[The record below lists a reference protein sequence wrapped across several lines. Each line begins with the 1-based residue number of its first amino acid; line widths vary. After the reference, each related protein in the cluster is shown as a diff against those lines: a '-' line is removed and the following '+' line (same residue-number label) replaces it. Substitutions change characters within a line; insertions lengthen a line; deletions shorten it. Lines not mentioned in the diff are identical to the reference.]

1 MDYSKKHYSETDSP
15 FHRSDKRD
23 SCPFSERFL
32 QVIWNER
39 HLQHNMQTE
48 GGAAVRVISP
58 GTWNLSAGPDFRG
71 ATMLVGEKLLTGDV
85 EIHRYS
91 SDWHRH
97 GHDSDANYDS
107 VILHAVWNADSP
119 VQKDGMQTIV
129 LSKYLQPDWE
139 HLLWELEDACYPYA
153 RQVASGECSLRWAL
167 TDDACVR
174 DLLRSSGLARFAAK
188 ASSMMRQSASI
199 GVEQALYEAMFESL
213 GYKNN
218 RVQFRKLAQNAPL
231 ERLVGLDSEHKRRAL
246 LFGMGGLLP
255 DMTLEEVR
263 PEWRDEVSGLWDAW
277 WSLGIQTPERIA
289 WNQAGMRPYNSPF
302 RRLMAGVEMLQAC
315 NYAPAAWLR
324 SLSRRCGTTKELL
337 SCFSALNRADSPW
350 RAYRD
355 FGHTIK
361 PAADLLGQSRLL
373 DMVTNVLLPYLA
385 ALSELEDGP
394 DSPGVEIARKLYM
407 ELPRLQANRLTK
419 EAVQRF
425 LIPPSREVDL
435 VKLACQQQGILN
447 IYSSF
452 CLALDNNCEL
462 CPLIPLNEQNG
473 K

>member
-1 MDYSKKHYSETDSP
+1 MDYSIAQHVPIAS
-15 FHRSDKRD
+15 HRERQDL
-23 SCPFSERFL
+23 CPFSERFL

-48 GGAAVRVISP
+48 NGKALRVISP
-58 GTWNLSAGPDFRG
+58 GRWNLSAGPDFLG
-71 ATMLVGEKLLTGDV
+71 ATMLVGGDLVSGDV
-85 EIHRYS
+85 EIHRFT
-91 SDWHRH
+91 SDWHKH
-97 GHDSDANYDS
+97 GHDSDANYQK
-107 VILHAVWNADSP
+107 VILHAVWIDDVPMKKDS
-119 VQKDGMQTIV
+119 MQTIV

-139 HLLWELEDACYPYA
+139 HLLWELEDACYPYS
-153 RQVASGECSLRWAL
+153 RQLASGECSLRWAL
-167 TDDACVR
+167 TDDSCVCEI
-174 DLLRSSGLARFAAK
+174 LKSSGLARFSAK
-188 ASSMMRQSASI
+188 SSALMRQAVSQ
-199 GVEQALYEAMFESL
+199 GVEQTLYEMMFESL

-218 RVQFRKLAQNAPL
+218 RVQFRELAKNAPL
-231 ERLVGLDSEHKRRAL
+231 ERLLALESNEKRCAL
-246 LFGMGGLLP
+246 LFGMAGLLP

-263 PEWRDEVSGLWDAW
+263 PEWRAEVARLWDNW
-277 WSLGIQTPERIA
+277 WSLGIQTPERIE

-302 RRLMAGVEMLQAC
+302 RRLMAGVEMLRTC

-324 SLSRRCGTTKELL
+324 SLLRKCTTTKELL
-337 SCFSALNRADSPW
+337 KCFSALNKPDSPY
-350 RAYRD
+350 RPYRD

-373 DMVTNVLLPYLA
+373 DMVANVLLPYLA
-385 ALSELEDGP
+385 ALSELEEGP
-394 DSPGVEIARKLYM
+394 DAPGIELAKRLYM

-425 LIPPSREVDL
+425 LIPPSRECEL

-447 IYSSF
+447 IYNSF

-462 CPLIPLNEQNG
+462 CPL